1 MKLAGL
7 AGQLRANWR
16 PILAVHLFFTL
27 LGVAVLTP
35 LFGLLVRG
43 VLSLSGTAAVA
54 DQDIAYML
62 LSPFG
67 LAAGIAL
74 VAIFLGIAAL
84 ELGALQVIAQ
94 GAVQHH
100 AIPAVAA
107 GRYALRKALPLL
119 RLTLELILR
128 VLAYLL
134 PYLAAVAAV
143 AWLLLTE
150 HDINYYLSQRPVE
163 FRYALFIS
171 GLLTLVLVW
180 LLGRRLLGWS
190 MVLPLVL
197 FGATPPGD
205 AFGESERVTTGEK
218 TACLKLLL
226 VWLALAALLALIPAL
241 FLGITTGWLLS
252 AGIGHLPTLL
262 VLMGCIALGWSLL
275 NFLVAALTLAGFT
288 LVIAAL
294 YRRLVPGQSQTA
306 ILEQLRIAS
315 VRRDGSLSL
324 GAIAAIVIGLA
335 TVAVIAGILLLRQVQ
350 VQDDVL
356 VVAHRGAAGAAP
368 ENTLA
373 SVRRALD
380 DGADWVEIDVQETRD
395 GHVVVVHD
403 SDFMKLAGNPL
414 KVWEGDLAEIRQ
426 IDVGSWFDP
435 EFAGQKV
442 PTLEEVLAAVR
453 GRSRLVIELKYY
465 GHDQQLEQ
473 RVVDIVESMGMADQV
488 VVMSLKLPGI
498 ERLKALRP
506 EWTAGLLAAT
516 ALGDLTRLDL
526 DFLAVNQKLAT
537 PAFIKRAHDSGKGV
551 YVWTVD
557 DGLSLSRWMS
567 MGVDGVIT
575 NEPALAKDI
584 LAQRAD
590 LSSAERLLL
599 SLITLFGKPE
609 LARQYRD
616 NSP

>member
-35 LFGLLVRG
+35 LFGLLVQG

-67 LAAGIAL
+67 LVAGIAL

-94 GAVQHH
+94 GAGQHP
-100 AIPAVAA
+100 AISAA
-107 GRYALRKALPLL
+107 AATRYALRKALPLL
-119 RLTLELILR
+119 RLTLELTLR

-134 PYLAAVAAV
+134 PYLAAVGAV

-150 HDINYYLSQRPVE
+150 HDINYYLSQHPAE
-163 FRYALFIS
+163 FRYALFVT

-197 FGATPPGD
+197 FGAAPPGD

-226 VWLALAALLALIPAL
+226 VWLALAVLLALIPAL
-241 FLGITTGWLLS
+241 FLWITTGWLLS

-275 NFLVAALTLAGFT
+275 NFLVAALTLAGFA

-294 YRRLVPGQSQTA
+294 YQRLIPGQSKTA

-315 VRRDGSLSL
+315 IRRDGNLSV
-324 GAIAAIVIGLA
+324 GAIAAIVIGVA

-395 GHVVVVHD
+395 GQVIVIHD

-414 KVWEGDLAEIRQ
+414 KVWNGDLAEISR
-426 IDVGSWFDP
+426 IDIGSWFDP
-435 EFAGQKV
+435 RFSAERA
-442 PTLEEVLAAVR
+442 PTLQQVLETIR
-453 GRSRLVIELKYY
+453 GRSKLVIELKYY

-473 RVVDIVESMGMADQV
+473 RVVDIVEAAGMADNV
-488 VVMSLKLPGI
+488 VVMSLKLDGI
-498 ERLKALRP
+498 KKLQALRP
-506 EWTAGLLAAT
+506 QWTTGLLAAK
-516 ALGDLTRLDL
+516 AVGDLTRLDV
-526 DFLAVNQKLAT
+526 DFLAVNQNMAS
-537 PAFIKRAHDSGKGV
+537 AGFIRRAHKAGKRV
-551 YVWTVD
+551 FVWTVN
-557 DGLSLSRWMS
+557 DGLSLSRWAS

-575 NEPALAKDI
+575 DEPALARDI
-584 LAQRAD
+584 LGQRAQ
-590 LSSAERLLL
+590 LNSAERLLL
-599 SLITLFGKPE
+599 SVATLFGKP
-609 LARQYRD
+609 AVAKQYRD